1 MRGMPTDPDDPTTP
15 RGSAARSAVAELFAR
30 VVVERGLDF
39 EPAPAPVIDALPALT
54 DIVEGLAGRCHDAQE
69 RRWLAAA
76 LAALSHHVQAGALT
90 EPAPRPDST
99 DGRDLAP
106 EPTEAVAAAVAVV
119 TSPLGV
125 LAGRRD
131 GIPRWVFP
139 GGTIEDG
146 ETAEQAAV
154 HEYAEETGLVVVAD
168 HEIGRRTHPVTGQ
181 QLTYIACTSTAGLDV
196 EPARQGPGTR
206 RRCGAAARCAR
217 RRRGAARCPGWGAR
231 ARRRARGDRG
241 LRTLASTSGSPGS

>member
-1 MRGMPTDPDDPTTP
+1 MHVG
-15 RGSAARSAVAELFAR
+15 
-30 VVVERGLDF
+30 
-39 EPAPAPVIDALPALT
+39 
-54 DIVEGLAGRCHDAQE
+54 
-69 RRWLAAA
+69 WLAAA

-99 DGRDLAP
+99 DGRALAP
-106 EPTEAVAAAVAVV
+106 EPTEAVGAAVAVV

-125 LAGRRD
+125 LAGRRRD

-154 HEYAEETGLVVVAD
+154 RECLEEAGLVVVAD

-181 QLTYIACTSTAGLDV
+181 QLTYIACTPTAGLD
-196 EPARQGPGTR
+196 A
-206 RRCGAAARCAR
+206 CAAAPDELVEVRWLAPSQVDELM
-217 RRRGAARCPGWGAR
+217 PGLFDPVR
-231 ARRRARGDRG
+231 EHIDSQR
-241 LRTLASTSGSPGS
+241 P